1 MVFEEIIRHSPR
13 RRALPWIAEG
23 FSPTASAPLGYQL
36 SAIAYRLFIQPD
48 GQRSSRLSAI
58 SYRLSAIHSARR
70 HAAHTGLDSQS
81 PSARRPAL
89 RSAIS
94 YQLSPIGYSFSPT
107 ARGAYRIIAILRYI
121 DPCPGLPCRARRPL
135 PATGAVQSN
144 RPCERCAPISAP
156 SRLRVSRSDAHR
168 DAEHAERCRTRRLL
182 SMACSTLFNKTN
194 LCENCY
200 TCSIFISPAARTDH
214 LRSVA
219 ASAADCPATYTDSSG
234 FPGRRKIV
242 LTRGGDI
249 CGAIWGQ

>member
-89 RSAIS
+89 LLAIS

-107 ARGAYRIIAILRYI
+107 AHGTYRIIAVLRYV
-121 DPCPGLPCRARRPL
+121 DSCPGLPCRARRPL

-168 DAEHAERCRTRRLL
+168 DAEHTERCRTRRLL

-200 TCSIFISPAARTDH
+200 TCSISISPTAGTDH
-214 LRSVA
+214 LRFRGSQC
-219 ASAADCPATYTDSSG
+219 SRLPCDSRRFVR
-234 FPGRRKIV
+234 FPGWEQDRAHSGR
-242 LTRGGDI
+242 
-249 CGAIWGQ
+249 

>member
-144 RPCERCAPISAP
+144 RPCERCDP
-156 SRLRVSRSDAHR
+156 
-168 DAEHAERCRTRRLL
+168 
-182 SMACSTLFNKTN
+182 
-194 LCENCY
+194 
-200 TCSIFISPAARTDH
+200 H
-214 LRSVA
+214 LRA
-219 ASAADCPATYTDSSG
+219 FASPREPVRCTQRRGVTVLLVKGRSYAQPDPRAFADAIL
-234 FPGRRKIV
+234 RRE
-242 LTRGGDI
+242 
-249 CGAIWGQ
+249 